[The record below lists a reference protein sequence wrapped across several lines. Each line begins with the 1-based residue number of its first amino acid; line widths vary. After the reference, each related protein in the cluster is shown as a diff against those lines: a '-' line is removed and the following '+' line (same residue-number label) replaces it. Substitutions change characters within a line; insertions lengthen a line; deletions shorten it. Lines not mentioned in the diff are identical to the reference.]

1 MLTPETD
8 FMPSMSESSILSRV
22 RRFVEEN
29 SFYRQHGFALTEDER
44 FLESAVADSRYFDE
58 MITFIEDE
66 FGVHVSNCEITKDNL
81 GSLRAVVRFVA
92 SKQPYAVG

>member
-8 FMPSMSESSILSRV
+8 FMPGTSESSILSRV
-22 RRFVEEN
+22 RHFVEEN

-44 FLESAVADSRYFDE
+44 FLERTVADSRYFDE

-66 FGVHVSNCEITKDNL
+66 FGVHVSNCEITEDNL
-81 GSLRAVVRFVA
+81 GSLRAVVRFVV

>member
-44 FLESAVADSRYFDE
+44 FLERTVADSRYFDE